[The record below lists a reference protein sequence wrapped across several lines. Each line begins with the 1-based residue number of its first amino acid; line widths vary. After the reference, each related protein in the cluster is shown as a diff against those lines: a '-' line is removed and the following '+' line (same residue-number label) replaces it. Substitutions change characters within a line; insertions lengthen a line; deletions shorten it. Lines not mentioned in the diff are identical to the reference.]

1 MDVSEGQRGG
11 REGGEEGQRT
21 LLVLLRVRVR
31 HVADPSVNTIAF

>member
-21 LLVLLRVRVR
+21 LLVLLRVP

>member
-11 REGGEEGQRT
+11 REGGEEGQRI
-21 LLVLLRVRVR
+21 LLVLLRVR